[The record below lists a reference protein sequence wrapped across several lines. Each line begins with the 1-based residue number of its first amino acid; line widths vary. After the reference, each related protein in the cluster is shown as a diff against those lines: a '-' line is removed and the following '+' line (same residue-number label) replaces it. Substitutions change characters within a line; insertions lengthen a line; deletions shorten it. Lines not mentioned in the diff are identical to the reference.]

1 MTPKF
6 TRRDVLYGLGA
17 ATAFSMFAGCG
28 VNSRDPQYPSSPST
42 PTPPTP
48 PSNPQPVPSGPTVS
62 ANVTVYSTVIGS
74 IAPGFCGLSYEKSQM
89 ALPFFSGQNTNA
101 IALFKLLGNSVLR
114 IGGISVDN
122 MQWTPDGPGQKAGQ
136 IAPAD
141 IDALADFLAATG
153 WSVIYGIN
161 LAQSTPELAA
171 AEMAYATQKLGS
183 SLISFH
189 LGDGPDAY
197 GAEYPNLG
205 SWDPTAFVNLWQT
218 FAQASAGSSFV
229 GPELASPQVDPWT
242 TTFAAS
248 ESKLLKQLTQHYYR
262 GNGLDASSTMDE
274 LLAPDSI
281 LTTLLGQLGKIAAQ
295 YNLPF
300 RFTESNTF
308 YNGGAVGV
316 SNAYGAAL
324 WTVDYLFQLATGGA
338 SGANIHGGGD
348 TSYAPITD
356 FKGRVTGISPQF
368 YGLLLFVL
376 AGNGQLRKTTI
387 SAGGVNA
394 TAYAVATSSQLNV
407 IIINKDATQ
416 NLQVT
421 LDAGQAVSSANLLMM
436 TGDSLSATTGGAI
449 QGASV
454 GADYSF
460 TAGTPYGLQVSGN
473 DAMAYVTAGSAALIQ
488 IPL

>member
-1 MTPKF
+1 M
-6 TRRDVLYGLGA
+6 
-17 ATAFSMFAGCG
+17 
-28 VNSRDPQYPSSPST
+28 
-42 PTPPTP
+42 
-48 PSNPQPVPSGPTVS
+48 
-62 ANVTVYSTVIGS
+62 VYSTVVGS
-74 IAPGFCGLSYEKSQM
+74 LGAGFCGLSYEKSQM
-89 ALPFFSGQNTNA
+89 SLPFFTGQNSNA

-114 IGGISVDN
+114 IGGISVDG
-122 MQWTPDGPGQKAGQ
+122 MQWTPNGAGSTAGQ
-136 IAPAD
+136 IAPSD
-141 IDALADFLAATG
+141 VNALADFAAATG

-161 LAQSTPELAA
+161 LAQSTPALAA
-171 AEMAYATQKLGS
+171 DEMAYVTKTLGS
-183 SLISFH
+183 SLAGFH

-197 GAEYPNLG
+197 GAEFPSLG
-205 SWDPTAFVNLWQT
+205 SWDPTAFVNLWQE
-218 FAQASAGSSFV
+218 FAQASAGSPFM

-242 TTFAAS
+242 TTFAS
-248 ESKLLKQLTQHYYR
+248 DESKMLKQLTQHYYR
-262 GNGLDASSTMDE
+262 GNGLSASSTMDE

-281 LTTLLGQLGKIAAQ
+281 LTTLLGQLGKIASQ

-324 WTVDYLFQLATGGA
+324 WTVDYLFQLAEAGA
-338 SGANIHGGGD
+338 AGANIHGGGD

-368 YGLLLFVL
+368 YGLLLFALV
-376 AGNGQLRKTTI
+376 GTGQLRRTTI

-394 TAYAVATSSQLNV
+394 TAYGVATADQLNV
-407 IIINKDATQ
+407 VIINKDATQ

-436 TGDSLSATTGGAI
+436 TGDSLTATNGALI
-449 QGASV
+449 QGSAV

-460 TAGTPYGLQVSGN
+460 TPGTSYGLQISGN
-473 DAMAYVTAGSAALIQ
+473 DAMAYVTPGSVALIQ